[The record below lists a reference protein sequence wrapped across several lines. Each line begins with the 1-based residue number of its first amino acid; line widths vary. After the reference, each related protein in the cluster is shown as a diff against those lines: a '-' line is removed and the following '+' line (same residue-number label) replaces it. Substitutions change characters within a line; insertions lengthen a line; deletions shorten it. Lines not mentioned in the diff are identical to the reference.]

1 MPLSHCVV
9 LRGMTSRAPHVGV
22 GMLHS
27 GALQGD
33 VMVVVAAALY
43 AVSNV
48 TEEALVHAGGTV
60 EVLTC

>member
-1 MPLSHCVV
+1 M
-9 LRGMTSRAPHVGV
+9 G
-22 GMLHS
+22 
-27 GALQGD
+27 
-33 VMVVVAAALY
+33 VVAAALY